1 MRILFTCLAAIICFQ
16 LSAQTP
22 DSLRI
27 AEPDSTAKDAALS
40 KRRSASK
47 MVSESTTIDTSV
59 QKAKQRNDWAN
70 RFFSKNYPNPRAA
83 ALLSMVIPGA
93 GQAYN
98 KKWWKIPIVWGALG
112 GIAYGTFSTQKT
124 YHELRDSYKLLVD
137 GDPNTNP
144 TESPYN
150 TFDASRTKSYRDTYR
165 GYTEKWFLALGVTY
179 LLSVTDAFVDAHLAK
194 FDVSDDLTMKFKPSF
209 ETSNGLPVFGLGI
222 SLSLSQSRDAQSL
235 KFTHTR
241 P

>member
-1 MRILFTCLAAIICFQ
+1 MRILFTCLAAIISFQ

-27 AEPDSTAKDAALS
+27 AEPDSIAKDAALS
-40 KRRSASK
+40 KRRAASK
-47 MVSESTTIDTSV
+47 MVSESVSIDTSH
-59 QKAKQRNDWAN
+59 QKSKQRNDWAN

-98 KKWWKIPIVWGALG
+98 KKWWKIPVVWGALG
-112 GIAYGTFSTQKT
+112 GMAYGTFSTQKT

-150 TFDASRTKSYRDTYR
+150 TFDASRTKSYRDTFR

-235 KFTHTR
+235 KFTHTK